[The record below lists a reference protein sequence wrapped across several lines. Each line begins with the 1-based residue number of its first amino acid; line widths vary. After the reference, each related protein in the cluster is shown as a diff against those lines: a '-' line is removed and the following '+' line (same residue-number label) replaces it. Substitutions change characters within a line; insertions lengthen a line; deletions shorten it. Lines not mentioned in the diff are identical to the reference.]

1 MLHIL
6 VLGSAAGGGVPQWN
20 CNCDICEAARAG
32 NGVTPRTQSSLA
44 ISANGADWFLLN
56 ASPDLREQIAANRA
70 LQPRKGNGKRHSPI
84 AGAVLTNGDVDHVA
98 GLLNL
103 RESYPLAV
111 YATPRVHAVLKANAI
126 FNVLNPAMVERR
138 ELTLDGHATLAT
150 KDGAAFGLTV
160 EPFSVPGKVALWLE
174 DAKAGANFGTTAEDT
189 VALKVTDD
197 ATGAT
202 FFYVPACAEMTP
214 DLRRRLQG
222 AALVFFDGTLWRDDE
237 MVRAGLGQKTGQ
249 RMGHMSMS
257 GPAGSIAAFDG
268 LGVKRRIYI
277 HINNTNPALRDSSD
291 ERKAAEAAGWEIS
304 YDGMELTL

>member
-32 NGVTPRTQSSLA
+32 NGVDARTQSSLA

-56 ASPDLREQIAANRA
+56 ASPDLRAQIAANRA
-70 LQPRKGNGKRHSPI
+70 LQPQRGNGKRHSPI
-84 AGAVLTNGDVDHVA
+84 VGAVLTNGDVDHVA

-111 YATPRVHAVLKANAI
+111 YATPRVHAVLRANAI
-126 FNVLNPAMVERR
+126 FNVLNPTLVDRR
-138 ELTLDGHATLAT
+138 ELGLGRAAPLAT
-150 KDGAAFGLTV
+150 RDGVPVGLTV
-160 EPFSVPGKVALWLE
+160 EPFAVPGKVALWLE
-174 DAKAGANFGTTAEDT
+174 DSSKGANFGTTAEDT
-189 VALKVTDD
+189 VALRVRCDTS
-197 ATGAT
+197 GSE

-214 DLRRRLQG
+214 ELAARLKG

-237 MVRAGLGQKTGQ
+237 MIRAGLGQKTGQ
-249 RMGHMSMS
+249 RMGHISMS
-257 GPAGSIAAFDG
+257 GPAGSMAAFDA
-268 LGVKRRIYI
+268 LDVKRRIYI
-277 HINNTNPALRDSSD
+277 HINNTNPALKSGSP
-291 ERKAAEAAGWEIS
+291 ERKAAEAAGWELS